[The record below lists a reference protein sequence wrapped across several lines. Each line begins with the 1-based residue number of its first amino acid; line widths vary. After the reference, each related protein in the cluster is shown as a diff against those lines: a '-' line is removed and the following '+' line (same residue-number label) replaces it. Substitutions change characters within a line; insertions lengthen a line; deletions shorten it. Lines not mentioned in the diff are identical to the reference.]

1 MRRLWESVVRDAL
14 TKRVTGGTTV
24 QYLEQQPRSFPTSGP
39 SGFATA
45 VRQAPPE
52 PAALPFS
59 RAYFLPAL
67 FPHDCSILVRLRERS
82 PPVV

>member
-1 MRRLWESVVRDAL
+1 M
-14 TKRVTGGTTV
+14 

-52 PAALPFS
+52 PAAL
-59 RAYFLPAL
+59 L
-67 FPHDCSILVRLRERS
+67 PHDCSMLARLRERA
-82 PPVV
+82 PPVAERPHAPIWSSLRYRQEEGI